1 MRFKRL
7 KRRSSLLRG
16 QVDST
21 MKVPL
26 IDVMFNLL
34 FFFLLT
40 SNFVIQPGIKVSL
53 PKAVTGE
60 TLASENLLITLTGQD
75 LLYVN
80 EKPATIQELIPQIR
94 DAAVQK
100 KQVLLRSDSR
110 ASLGRVVEIWDL
122 CREAGV
128 AQINIATNQKNST
141 V

>member
-1 MRFKRL
+1 MRFRRL
-7 KRRSSLLRG
+7 KRRTSVSKGPDAAL
-16 QVDST
+16 
-21 MKVPL
+21 KIPL

-34 FFFLLT
+34 IFFMLT

-60 TLASENLLITLTGQD
+60 TLQVESLAITLTGQD
-75 LLYVN
+75 LLYIN
-80 EKPATIQELIPQIR
+80 DRPATIQELIPQIR

-100 KQVLLRSDSR
+100 KQVLLRSDTR

-128 AQINIATNQKNST
+128 AQINIATNQKMPAGT
-141 V
+141 

>member
-1 MRFKRL
+1 MRFRRL
-7 KRRSSLLRG
+7 KRRSSLLRN

-40 SNFVIQPGIKVSL
+40 SNFVLQPGIKVSL

-60 TLASENLLITLTGQD
+60 TLASENLMITLTGQD
-75 LLYVN
+75 LMYVN
-80 EKPATIQELIPQIR
+80 ERPSTIQELIPMIR

-128 AQINIATNQKNST
+128 SQINIATNQKNPG
-141 V
+141 